1 MRVVLSAFLLMTSVS
16 VAGIL
21 ATSKPLFAQEACP
34 TISQY
39 DAAAVKYDA
48 DLEVRDSDFLAAY
61 HTALGVD
68 LPADTKAT
76 QMFFIVGP
84 AGVVIGLIEPDGC
97 VNYSAVIPNQA
108 HAKAMAAA
116 ETGA

>member
-1 MRVVLSAFLLMTSVS
+1 MPRILTPFAILLSAIVLL
-16 VAGIL
+16 GIL
-21 ATSKPLFAQEACP
+21 ATSKPLFAQACP
-34 TISQY
+34 TIGEY
-39 DAAAVKYDA
+39 DAAAAGYDM
-48 DLEVRDSDFLAAY
+48 DLEVRDRDFLAAY

-68 LPADTKAT
+68 IPADSKAT
-76 QMFFIVGP
+76 QMFFVVGP

-97 VNYSAVIPNQA
+97 VNYSAVIPHQA